1 MEHSN
6 LLSNNGS
13 RSHAFD
19 RERLLAV
26 LGPGNLDF
34 RGKPTKTNAFTLLHG
49 VEPET
54 KNASDLGRFV
64 RTTLQHHYN
73 WAILDNAKLYYVLDR
88 LRNFTASVTSYV
100 HEHPWET
107 AFALLSVLSITI
119 VPVIL
124 PAIGFS
130 AIGPV
135 AESIAAAWQSSIG
148 IVAAGTPFAFL
159 QGAAMG
165 GAAAGVFYG
174 AGFAGLAV
182 LAGKQAVDWAVGWW
196 HRE

>member
-1 MEHSN
+1 
-6 LLSNNGS
+6 
-13 RSHAFD
+13 
-19 RERLLAV
+19 
-26 LGPGNLDF
+26 
-34 RGKPTKTNAFTLLHG
+34 

-73 WAILDNAKLYYVLDR
+73 WAVLDNAKLYYVFDR

-107 AFALLSVLSITI
+107 AFALLSVLSIAI

-130 AIGPV
+130 AIGPF
-135 AESIAAAWQSSIG
+135 AESIAVAWQSSIG

-159 QGAAMG
+159 QSAAMG

-174 AGFAGLAV
+174 AGVAGLAV
-182 LAGKQAVDWAVGWW
+182 LAGKKAFDWAVGWW